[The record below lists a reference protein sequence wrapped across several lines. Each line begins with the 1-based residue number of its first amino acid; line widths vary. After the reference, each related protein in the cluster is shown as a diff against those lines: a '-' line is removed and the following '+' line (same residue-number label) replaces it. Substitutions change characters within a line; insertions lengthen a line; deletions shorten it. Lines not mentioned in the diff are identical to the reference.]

1 LSQFFW
7 RTKKSLKFPREIQH
21 NSKSFYKSSNFI
33 QINQSIAKMALRSR
47 AISTSSIENQVGN
60 PLQGKRGL
68 NAGTSNLRRA
78 VLGDVG
84 NVGKSKLVSSNTDEL
99 VKEFKQPSKPTTR
112 RTNKEKENAQVP
124 KIEKKEE
131 EQVEVMDVSSNIVEE
146 VEMLE
151 IEEIEDIDKDDVGN
165 PQLVVE
171 YVNDIYGYL
180 RQLETE
186 QYVKADYLAGQTELL
201 PKMRAVL
208 IDWLVGVHLQ
218 FHLLQ
223 ETLYT
228 TVAILDRFLQV
239 EVGSITRSKLQL
251 VGVAAMLVA
260 SKYEEIYAPEVKDF
274 VYITD
279 RAYTE
284 KEILRMEIRIL
295 ASLNFDLGR
304 PLPLHFLRRASKT
317 GGVEAATHTLAKYI
331 IELSLGVYSL
341 CDVPPSRISAAG
353 LALAMRL
360 LDPASSLE
368 SVWSKSLVHYT
379 KYKLEEIRP
388 TVESLAAVL
397 VKAPIA
403 KLSTVYQKYSNR
415 KFMKIARIPVL
426 EDPALKKIANGER
439 V

>member
-1 LSQFFW
+1 
-7 RTKKSLKFPREIQH
+7 
-21 NSKSFYKSSNFI
+21 
-33 QINQSIAKMALRSR
+33 MALRNR
-47 AISTSSIENQVGN
+47 AFSTNSVENQLGN

-68 NAGTSNLRRA
+68 NAGSGTSNLQRA
-78 VLGDVG
+78 ALGDIK
-84 NVGKSKLVSSNTDEL
+84 NVATARHNSVSTDEPS
-99 VKEFKQPSKPTTR
+99 KEFKQPLNPAVTR
-112 RTNKEKENAQVP
+112 RNSKEKENAGLQLP
-124 KIEKKEE
+124 KNEVQIDA
-131 EQVEVMDVSSNIVEE
+131 VEVMDISSQAVEE
-146 VEMLE
+146 NIEMQDDSV
-151 IEEIEDIDKDDVGN
+151 EDIDADDAGN

-180 RQLETE
+180 RHLETV

-239 EVGSITRSKLQL
+239 EVGAVSRNKLQL

-260 SKYEEIYAPEVKDF
+260 AKYEEIYAPEVKDF

-284 KEILRMEIRIL
+284 KDILRMEIRIL
-295 ASLNFDLGR
+295 SSLKFDLGR
-304 PLPLHFLRRASKT
+304 PLPLHFLRRASKA

-331 IELSLGVYSL
+331 VELSLGVYNL
-341 CDVPPSRISAAG
+341 CDLPPSRLSAAA
-353 LALAMRL
+353 LALAMRM

-368 SVWSKSLVHYT
+368 SVWSSSLVHYT
-379 KYKLEEIRP
+379 KYGLEEIRSTIERLATVLINAP
-388 TVESLAAVL
+388 T
-397 VKAPIA
+397 A
-403 KLSTVYQKYSNR
+403 KLATVYQKYSNK

-426 EDPALKKIANGER
+426 EDPALKQIAKGER
-439 V
+439 K